1 MKTLFS
7 LLSILAFTGLGLY
20 AQTPNVI
27 NYQASIKDENGKPLA
42 NETVSVSIN
51 ITTNGGSFSDTQSAT
66 TNDFGVVNL
75 QLGGPALKA
84 IDWSKG
90 GSSYSISVS
99 SNKGNIDLGSFN
111 MATVP
116 YALYAEKS
124 EALYLALLPN
134 INGMAPPSVLK
145 IRMAAMAHG

>member
-99 SNKGNIDLGSFN
+99 S
-111 MATVP
+111 
-116 YALYAEKS
+116 
-124 EALYLALLPN
+124 
-134 INGMAPPSVLK
+134 
-145 IRMAAMAHG
+145 